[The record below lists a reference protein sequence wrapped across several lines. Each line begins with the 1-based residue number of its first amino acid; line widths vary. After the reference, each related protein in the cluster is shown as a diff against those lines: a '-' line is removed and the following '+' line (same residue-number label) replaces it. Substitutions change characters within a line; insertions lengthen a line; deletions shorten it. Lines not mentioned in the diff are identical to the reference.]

1 MSAFKLKHLLAGTA
15 MLAAAAGAVALKP
28 TVRMAQKQP
37 VNFEYVK
44 NNVTDSVA
52 RFLFE
57 KTNKRPIVI
66 PVVLGV

>member
-1 MSAFKLKHLLAGTA
+1 
-15 MLAAAAGAVALKP
+15 
-28 TVRMAQKQP
+28 
-37 VNFEYVK
+37 VNFDYVK
-44 NNVTDSVA
+44 NNVTDAVA

>member
-1 MSAFKLKHLLAGTA
+1 
-15 MLAAAAGAVALKP
+15 
-28 TVRMAQKQP
+28 
-37 VNFEYVK
+37 VNFDYVK
-44 NNVTDSVA
+44 ANVTDAVA

>member
-1 MSAFKLKHLLAGTA
+1 M
-15 MLAAAAGAVALKP
+15 
-28 TVRMAQKQP
+28 
-37 VNFEYVK
+37 
-44 NNVTDSVA
+44 TDSRADAVA